1 VGFLEKKIGVV
12 VVGYGFMGTTH
23 LESWSLIPEARIL
36 GVVGR
41 HKAKAQHIAKKYK
54 VKVYP
59 SLESAIKKREVDV
72 VDICTPTFTHCPLV
86 VQAAEAGK
94 HVFVEKP
101 IALTLRDADAMIKA
115 AERSRVKFMVAHCLR
130 FFPEYMKVKEIVS
143 QGTIGEPVMARAH
156 RSGPLPRWG
165 RDNWFSDKSKSGGV
179 AVDLAIHDVD
189 FLRWC
194 FSDEVR
200 RVYASVNRLVRKG
213 GTSSDHA
220 LIILRFKQDAIAHV
234 EASWAVPDQAPFT
247 TYFEL
252 AGTKGW
258 LSVDNSSVVP
268 VTVMSNGR
276 VDRFSPDTMPWITG
290 MPFPIDPYYRETRHF
305 IDCIIKDEQ
314 PVTGGREARS
324 SLEVCL
330 AALQSA
336 NTQGP
341 VDLPLGVK

>member
-1 VGFLEKKIGVV
+1 LEKKIGVV

-36 GVVGR
+36 GIVGR
-41 HKAKAQHIAKKYK
+41 HKAKAQQVAKKYK
-54 VKVYP
+54 AKVYL
-59 SLESAIKKREVDV
+59 SLESALRKGDVDV
-72 VDICTPTFTHCPLV
+72 FDICTPTFTHRPL
-86 VQAAEAGK
+86 AILGAEAGK
-94 HVFVEKP
+94 HILVEKP
-101 IALTLRDADAMIKA
+101 MALTLRDADAMIEA
-115 AERSRVKFMVAHCLR
+115 AEKRRVKFMVAHCLR

-156 RSGPLPRWG
+156 RAGPLPRWG
-165 RDNWFSDKSKSGGV
+165 RDNWFSDKIKSGGV
-179 AVDLAIHDVD
+179 VVDIAIHDVD

-194 FSDEVR
+194 FSDEVC
-200 RVYASVNRLVRKG
+200 RVYSSVSKLVRRG

-220 LIILRFKQDAIAHV
+220 RMILRFKQDAIAHV

-268 VTVMSNGR
+268 VTVMSKGR
-276 VDRFSPDTMPWITG
+276 IGGFTPDTMPWIPG
-290 MPFPIDPYYRETRHF
+290 MPFPIDPYYREIRHF
-305 IDCIIKDEQ
+305 VDCIIKDEQ
-314 PVTGGREARS
+314 PMTGGREARS

-336 NTQGP
+336 KTQSP
-341 VDLPLGVK
+341 VDLPFGVK